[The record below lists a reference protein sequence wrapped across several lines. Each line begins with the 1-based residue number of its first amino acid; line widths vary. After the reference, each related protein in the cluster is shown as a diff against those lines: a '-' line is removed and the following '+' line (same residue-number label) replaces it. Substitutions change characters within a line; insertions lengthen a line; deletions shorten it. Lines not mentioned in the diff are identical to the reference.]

1 MDRLF
6 YGIKEVA
13 EEMTLDL
20 LGGKG
25 YNLARMVQAG
35 VRVPAAYIIT
45 TAACREYQKDPV
57 SVMLRIKNEVL
68 PVVAGGLTKEFGYLP
83 LISVRSGSKFSMPG
97 MMDTLLN
104 VGLDSAT
111 FDEWE
116 KRLGHDC
123 AYDSYR
129 RLVEMYSDVVKDIG
143 RGDFK
148 DLSLPGMFDLYAKR
162 TGENFPNAYEQV
174 LGAVEAV
181 FKSWNNE
188 RAKTYRQLNGIPDDL
203 GTAVVIQA
211 MVFGNMNDKSGTGVL
226 FTRDPNTGE
235 AKLTGEFLV
244 NAQGEDV
251 VAGIRTPMPLSM
263 LAGWN
268 PEMAQELAKMAVK
281 LETVNRD
288 MQDME
293 FTVQDGQL
301 YMLQTRN
308 AKRTALAAI
317 QVAVSLAAEG
327 AITEQEAVK
336 RVTFKQYVSVL
347 RPVVAPDFDRK
358 PIGEGLPASLGMAT
372 GRAVFSSAD
381 AVNSTEP
388 CILLS
393 EETTPDDIAG
403 MNAARG
409 VLTSR
414 GGATSHA
421 AVVARGMDKP
431 CVVGCDSMEYKV
443 THAKFTMGGEVYTV
457 NPGDVVT
464 IEGTTGKVWL
474 GTVPTVD
481 ASNHPALKEFAAL
494 VERVVQYY
502 RVCVSLDEVNC
513 EGAVLFGTYLLDLQS
528 NIVNAMAEVARG
540 LSGRKVVFDLRA
552 YEDVVTGI
560 EVNTLLDVFGLET
573 LAVDNK
579 VAGLLTVAGE
589 IDKSHMLI
597 LENGLT
603 EQQVAVLKKA
613 GYKFI
618 PVVDSKKT
626 LVTAEGL
633 IQVDMDTVLEEVG
646 REKLRELIA
655 AKKKAGTA
663 VRSFNIV
670 RQVKSSDF
678 DSGAEFA
685 LSRVNLMRS
694 LLS

>member
-1 MDRLF
+1 MDRFF
-6 YGIKEVA
+6 YGIKESLP
-13 EEMTLDL
+13 EMTLDL

-25 YNLARMVQAG
+25 YNLVRMVQAG
-35 VRVPAAYIIT
+35 VRVPPAYVIT
-45 TAACREYQKDPV
+45 TAACREYQKDPAG
-57 SVMLRIKNEVL
+57 VMLRIKNEVL
-68 PVVAGGLTKEFGYLP
+68 PVVEEGLTTEFGYLP
-83 LISVRSGSKFSMPG
+83 LVSVRSGAKFSMPG

-111 FDEWE
+111 FAEWE
-116 KRLGHDC
+116 ERLGHAC

-129 RLVEMYSDVVKDIG
+129 RLVEMYSDVVNGIG

-148 DLSLPGMFDLYAKR
+148 DLSLLGMFDLYHKR

-174 LGAVEAV
+174 VGAVEAV
-181 FKSWNNE
+181 FKSWDND
-188 RAKTYRQLNGIPDDL
+188 RAKTYRKLNGIPDDL

-211 MVFGNMNDKSGTGVL
+211 MVFGNLNDKSGTGVL
-226 FTRDPNTGE
+226 FTRDPNSGE

-263 LAGWN
+263 LSGWDAVIA
-268 PEMAQELAKMAVK
+268 EELAQMAVK
-281 LETVNRD
+281 LEATNRD

-317 QVAVSLAAEG
+317 QVAVSLVKEG
-327 AITEQEAVK
+327 LITEQEAVK

-347 RPVVAPDFDRK
+347 RPIVAPDFDRK
-358 PIGEGLPASLGMAT
+358 PVGEGLPASVGLAT
-372 GRAVFSSAD
+372 GKAVFTSAD

-393 EETTPDDIAG
+393 EETTPNDIAG

-443 THAKFTMGGEVYTV
+443 THAKFTMSGEIYTV
-457 NPGDVVT
+457 NPGDVIT
-464 IEGTTGKVWL
+464 IDGSTGKVWL
-474 GTVPTVD
+474 GAVPTVD
-481 ASNHPALKEFAAL
+481 ASNHPALAQFAAL
-494 VERVVQYY
+494 IEYQVSYY
-502 RVCVSLDEVNC
+502 RVCVSLDEVNG
-513 EGAVLFGTYLLDLQS
+513 EGAVLFGTYLLDLVANPS
-528 NIVNAMAEVARG
+528 AVMADVAKG
-540 LSGRKVVFDLRA
+540 LSGRKVVFDLRS
-552 YEDVVTGI
+552 YEDVLIGKMQ
-560 EVNTLLDVFGLET
+560 NPLFDVFGLET
-573 LAVDNK
+573 PAVDSK
-579 VAGLLTVAGE
+579 VDGLTLVAGE
-589 IDKSHMLI
+589 IDKEHMLV

-603 EQQVAVLKKA
+603 ERQVEVLREA
-613 GYKFI
+613 GFGI
-618 PVVDSKKT
+618 VPVVDSKKT
-626 LVTAEGL
+626 LTKAEGL
-633 IQVDMDTVLEEVG
+633 IQVDMDALLEEVG

-655 AKKKAGTA
+655 GKKKSGKV

-670 RQVKSSDF
+670 GLVRSSDF
-678 DSGAEFA
+678 DSGAVFA

-694 LLS
+694 MLS